1 MLVVTEQGYGKCVS
15 IDAFHAR
22 SRGSRGSTLIKF
34 RTRPS
39 GRGAP
44 SPHHQ
49 QQEQG
54 QASLTEGTE
63 AAVGSTKKT
72 EVTAQES
79 SNTDHVSNIRL
90 CQPCDEVVISTSR
103 GTVTR
108 QRVADISVQSRHA
121 TGVRLQSID
130 SPHERIISVDVEPGT
145 SKRADKK

>member
-1 MLVVTEQGYGKCVS
+1 MVTEQGYGKCVS

-39 GRGAP
+39 SRGTP
-44 SPHHQ
+44 SLHHQ
-49 QQEQG
+49 QQRG
-54 QASLTEGTE
+54 ALTEGTD
-63 AAVGSTKKT
+63 AAVESTKKT
-72 EVTAQES
+72 EVIVSES